1 MADFKSRAA
10 AWLALAGAVA
20 LAAGTFFCWAEQRG
34 LQVIKSMS
42 WAVAGRV
49 LVIDPGHGGEDP
61 GKVSP
66 SGVYEKDINLAV
78 ARKLHALFVAGG
90 GRAILTRDS
99 DTALSGGES
108 TVRERK
114 RADLENRLELAESA
128 GAELYVALHCNSF
141 PQGKWYGAQTF
152 YAPRVPGSK
161 ELAACVQQE
170 LAAHLGNTARQPKE
184 DTASVIFQRARIPTV
199 NVEMGFLS
207 NPREEKLLQ
216 DPAYQDKVAWAI
228 YAGVVKYLAACGDK
242 YMPTLHVDDKYK

>member
-1 MADFKSRAA
+1 MANIKNRAA
-10 AWLALAGAVA
+10 VWLALAGTVA
-20 LAAGTFFCWAEQRG
+20 FAAGAFFYWAEKHD
-34 LQVIKSMS
+34 LQAIKSMS
-42 WAVAGRV
+42 WVVAGRV

-78 ARKLHALFVAGG
+78 AKKLYTLLAGG
-90 GRAILTRDS
+90 GGRVVLTRDS
-99 DTALSGGES
+99 DEALSGGES

-114 RADLENRLELAESA
+114 RADLENRLKLAESS
-128 GAELYVALHCNSF
+128 GADLYLALHCNSF

-152 YAPRVPGSK
+152 YAPSIPGSK
-161 ELAACVQQE
+161 ELASCVQEE
-170 LAAHLGNTARQPKE
+170 LVAYLGNTTRQPKE
-184 DTASVIFQRARIPTV
+184 DTTSIIFKNASIPTV

-228 YAGVVKYLAACGDK
+228 YSGIVKYLVNYGDK
-242 YMPTLHVDDKYK
+242 YVPTLQLERK